1 MDNHP
6 EQLLNEVFLGNKKSA
21 KGRTMSN
28 KTKRY
33 NYINE
38 AITLQ
43 LEECFTQL
51 LELKAEY
58 KISQYK
64 IFNRINE
71 LTAKQSE
78 MTFLTNA
85 HDFKKR
91 IKKDA
96 KN

>member
-1 MDNHP
+1 M
-6 EQLLNEVFLGNKKSA
+6 K
-21 KGRTMSN
+21 TSN
-28 KTKRY
+28 TTKRY

-43 LEECFTQL
+43 LEEAFTQL
-51 LELKAEY
+51 LELKAQY
-58 KISQYK
+58 KADQYK
-64 IFNRINE
+64 ILNRIND

-85 HDFKKR
+85 RDFKKR

-96 KN
+96 KG